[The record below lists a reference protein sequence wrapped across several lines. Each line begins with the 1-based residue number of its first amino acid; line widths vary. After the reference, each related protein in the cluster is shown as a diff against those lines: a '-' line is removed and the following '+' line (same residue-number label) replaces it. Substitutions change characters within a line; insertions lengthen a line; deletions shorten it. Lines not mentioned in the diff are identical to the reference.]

1 MKKES
6 GSVLVVILVGVV
18 LVVTSVAATAFY
30 LGKGQDALF
39 GFFTAKQNIEL
50 DSTAS
55 AKPTAQTKEELD
67 LINKQLM
74 EVTPTPTATI
84 TILPIKTPTP
94 TPVGVVNITGL
105 SARENGAAVEWTGES
120 INGFKVCYGESANPT
135 YPGSNC
141 TLKGAGDR
149 KFEVGGL
156 TAGKTYH
163 FRVGIY
169 GTDGKVSVYSNNATV
184 VPTGSTSNTTS
195 NNSGTL
201 SLTASSNESGKVS
214 MSWTLNGDPIN
225 GFKEVWSTDA
235 NPTYPEDHWN
245 YDSDTGLR
253 TYTFSGLPSGQTL
266 HFRVGIYKSGQ
277 GVTTYSNDVT
287 VTVK

>member
-6 GSVLVVILVGVV
+6 GSVLVIILVGVV
-18 LVVTSVAATAFY
+18 LVIASVAATTFY

-39 GFFTAKQNIEL
+39 GFFTAKQNIEV
-50 DSTAS
+50 DSTGS
-55 AKPTAQTKEELD
+55 GRIKTKEELD
-67 LINKQLM
+67 QINQRIN
-74 EVTPTPTATI
+74 EVLKPSPTSTPVASI
-84 TILPIKTPTP
+84 IPIKTPTP
-94 TPVGVVNITGL
+94 VSVVNITGL
-105 SARENGAAVEWTGES
+105 SARENGASIEWKGES
-120 INGFKVCYGESANPT
+120 ANGFKVCYGESVNPT

-141 TLKGAGDR
+141 TLKGASDR

-169 GTDGKVSVYSNNATV
+169 GTDGKVSVYSNDATV
-184 VPTGSTSNTTS
+184 VPIGSTNSTTS

-201 SLTASSNESGKVS
+201 SLTAASNESGKVS
-214 MSWTLNGDPIN
+214 MNWTLNGDPIN
-225 GFKEVWSTDA
+225 GFKEVWSEDA

-245 YDSDTGLR
+245 YDSDTNLR
-253 TYTFSGLPSGQTL
+253 NYTFSGLSSGQTL
-266 HFRVGIYKSGQ
+266 HFRVGVYKSGQ

>member
-1 MKKES
+1 MYKEN

-18 LVVTSVAATAFY
+18 LVITSVAATTFY

-50 DSTAS
+50 DATDSG
-55 AKPTAQTKEELD
+55 KIKTKEELAQ
-67 LINKQLM
+67 INQKILDAM
-74 EVTPTPTATI
+74 TPTATPTA
-84 TILPIKTPTP
+84 TILPIKTTAPTP
-94 TPVGVVNITGL
+94 NNVINITGL
-105 SARENGAAVEWTGES
+105 SAKENGAAIEWKGDS
-120 INGFKVCYGESANPT
+120 VNGFKVCYSEAANPT

-141 TLKGAGDR
+141 TLKGASER
-149 KFEVGGL
+149 KFEIGGL

-169 GTDGKVSVYSNNATV
+169 GTDGKVSVYSNDATV

-201 SLTASSNESGKVS
+201 NLTAASNESGKVS
-214 MSWTLNGDPIN
+214 MNWTLNGDPIN
-225 GFKEVWSTDA
+225 GFKVVWADHA
-235 NPTYPEDHWN
+235 NPTYPEDHWDYRDNTSLRN
-245 YDSDTGLR
+245 YTWE
-253 TYTFSGLPSGQTL
+253 GLPSGQTL
-266 HFRVGIYKSGQ
+266 HFRVGIYKGGQ